1 MRNREKWPRAY
12 RRGTLTTERE
22 STEREKAK
30 LNLALLSTPVQL
42 LRFVKVA
49 DLMVAFDIH
58 LHPETVT
65 KLKRE
70 FIRACEL
77 NRAAEVSMEGRN
89 GINSKGAQQQQ
100 AGAVSSAAKPG
111 QAKQVR
117 SKPAQAGRA
126 SAEQVGQQLVIE
138 RIGNILSKS
147 YPHLGDDEKIGTE
160 DALKM
165 IYKEVKHYDPTAITR
180 NEKRAL
186 PKQTPSQFNMQP
198 DHRGSDRPSQ

>member
-1 MRNREKWPRAY
+1 MRNRDKWPRAY
-12 RRGTLTTERE
+12 KRGTLTTQRE

-30 LNLALLSTPVQL
+30 LNLALMSTPFEL
-42 LRFVKVA
+42 LRYVKVT

-65 KLKRE
+65 KLKRDYTT
-70 FIRACEL
+70 ACEL
-77 NRAAEVSMEGRN
+77 IRAGEISMEGRSAK
-89 GINSKGAQQQQ
+89 GIDSKSVKSKP
-100 AGAVSSAAKPG
+100 AGVVSSAAKPT
-111 QAKQVR
+111 AIKQ
-117 SKPAQAGRA
+117 A
-126 SAEQVGQQLVIE
+126 SAEGASAERIGQQLVIE

-165 IYKEVKHYDPTAITR
+165 IYKEVSHYDPTAITR

-186 PKQTPSQFNMQP
+186 PKQTPRQFNMQP
-198 DHRGSDRPSQ
+198 DHRGNDRPRQ